1 MSDEKLNKELKD
13 EVAQIMQSVISRT
26 RAYFEGEFEISLTE
40 TGSNAGHFETLT
52 LLDMTAIIGMGGAI
66 NLLIAFS
73 FQDGLI
79 NAMYE
84 RMTDGLGIQPDEV
97 DMYREAAAGEAI
109 NTILGNCTIDLQ
121 ELDGRG
127 IAMTPPVILDQVKTI
142 RRMKNAMFY
151 TQNIDTALGCMT
163 ISLVGPRELFNTNL
177 EYVK

>member
-1 MSDEKLNKELKD
+1 MSDERLKDELKD
-13 EVAQIMQSVISRT
+13 EVMQIMKSVISRT
-26 RAYFEGEFEISLTE
+26 RAYFESELEIIPTE
-40 TGSNAGHFETLT
+40 TSSNAGNLDTLT

-97 DMYREAAAGEAI
+97 EMYREASAGEAV
-109 NTILGNCTIDLQ
+109 NTILGNCTVDLQ

-127 IAMTPPVILDQVKTI
+127 IVMTPPVIFNRVKTI

-151 TQNIDTALGCMT
+151 TQNIDTALGSMT

-177 EYVK
+177 EYIK

>member
-1 MSDEKLNKELKD
+1 MSDEKLIA
-13 EVAQIMQSVISRT
+13 EVMLIMQSVITRT
-26 RAYFEGEFEISLTE
+26 RAYFEGELGVGITEIN
-40 TGSNAGHFETLT
+40 SNVGHLDTLT

-84 RMTDGLGIQPDEV
+84 QMTDGLGIQPDEV
-97 DMYREAAAGEAI
+97 DMYREAAAGEVV
-109 NTILGNCTIDLQ
+109 NTILGHCTEDLQ
-121 ELDGRG
+121 KLDRRG
-127 IAMTPPVILDQVKTI
+127 IAMTPPVILDRVKTI

-151 TQNIDTALGCMT
+151 TQSLDTALGCMT

-177 EYVK
+177 EYVEGVSE

>member
-1 MSDEKLNKELKD
+1 MSDEKLIA
-13 EVAQIMQSVISRT
+13 EVMQIMQSVITRT
-26 RAYFEGEFEISLTE
+26 RAYFEGELGIGMAE
-40 TGSNAGHFETLT
+40 TNSNAGHLDTLT

-84 RMTDGLGIQPDEV
+84 QMTDGLGIQPDEV
-97 DMYREAAAGEAI
+97 DMYREAAAGETV
-109 NTILGNCTIDLQ
+109 NTILGHCTEDLQ
-121 ELDGRG
+121 KLDRRG
-127 IAMTPPVILDQVKTI
+127 IAMTPPVILDRVKTI

-151 TQNIDTALGCMT
+151 TQNLDTALGCMT